1 MADHTRADIT
11 VLVVGVL
18 DKYLP
23 SRSLNS
29 STLDIGTVKSFEVQ
43 GGNSVGRAGGD
54 VEYSGCKRNRLSVE

>member
-1 MADHTRADIT
+1 
-11 VLVVGVL
+11 VVGVL